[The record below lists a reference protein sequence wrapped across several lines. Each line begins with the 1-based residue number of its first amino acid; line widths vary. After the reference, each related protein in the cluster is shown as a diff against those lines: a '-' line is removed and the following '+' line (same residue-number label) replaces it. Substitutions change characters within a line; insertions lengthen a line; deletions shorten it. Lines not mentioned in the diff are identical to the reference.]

1 MQRRSATVY
10 VVLFLVV
17 AAGAYSLIG
26 VAQQPDIEVDGE
38 AYAQN
43 DTLTVNDREYT
54 VDSVSEGEGA
64 LTWTNESARHTETWE
79 NNTTVELE
87 DNSTFRVLIPNESD
101 PNDVT
106 LQQEFELG
114 DDVTTV
120 EEDGTT
126 YVVTGEGD
134 NRSLVPV
141 EEYKRQEFGEPET
154 REYTEG
160 DTFDHRGNETTV
172 NNVTVESAELVW
184 TAPQTNDVPM
194 SEGDEVTLGPDGN
207 NETYVAHFEQR
218 NVDGEQQPVVV
229 LSQDVQGYQNQV
241 AEINDFNERIA
252 GLWGVVIISV
262 ITVLMLIAFAFL
274 PPK

>member
-38 AYAQN
+38 TYTQN
-43 DTLTVNDREYT
+43 DTLTVNDRQYT
-54 VDSVSEGEGA
+54 VDSVGESEGT
-64 LTWTNESARHTETWE
+64 LTWTNESARYTETWE
-79 NNTTVELE
+79 NNTTLELE
-87 DNSTFRVLIPNESD
+87 DNSTFRVFIPNESD
-101 PNDVT
+101 PSDVT

-114 DDVTTV
+114 DNVTTV
-120 EEDGTT
+120 TENETT

-141 EEYKRQEFGEPET
+141 EEYKRQQFGEPET
-154 REYTEG
+154 REYSEG

-184 TAPQTNDVPM
+184 TGTQTNDVGVA
-194 SEGDEVTLGPDGN
+194 EGDQVDLGPEDN
-207 NETYVAHFEQR
+207 NETYVAHFEQQ
-218 NVDGEQQPVVV
+218 NVDGEQQSVLV
-229 LSQDVQGYQNQV
+229 LSQNLDAYDTQV
-241 AEINDFNERIA
+241 GEVNDFNERIA
-252 GLWGVVIISV
+252 GLWGIVIISV
-262 ITVLMLIAFAFL
+262 ITVLLLIALAFL

>member
-10 VVLFLVV
+10 VVFFLVV

-26 VAQQPDIEVDGE
+26 VAQQPDIEVDGQ
-38 AYAQN
+38 AYTQN

-54 VDSVSEGEGA
+54 VDSVSESEGA
-64 LTWTNESARHTETWE
+64 LTWTNESAQYTETWG

-101 PNDVT
+101 PDNVT
-106 LQQEFELG
+106 LRQEFELG

-134 NRSLVPV
+134 NKSLVPV
-141 EEYKRQEFGEPET
+141 DEYKRQEFGEAET

-184 TAPQTNDVPM
+184 TAPQTNDVSM
-194 SEGDEVTLGPDGN
+194 SEGDEVALGPEDN
-207 NETYVAHFEQR
+207 TETYVAHFEQR
-218 NVDGEQQPVVV
+218 NVDGEQQPVLV
-229 LSQDVQGYQNQV
+229 LSQDVDGYQTQV
-241 AEINDFNERIA
+241 GKVNDFNERIA
-252 GLWGVVIISV
+252 GLWGIVIISA
-262 ITVLMLIAFAFL
+262 ITVLLLIALAFL